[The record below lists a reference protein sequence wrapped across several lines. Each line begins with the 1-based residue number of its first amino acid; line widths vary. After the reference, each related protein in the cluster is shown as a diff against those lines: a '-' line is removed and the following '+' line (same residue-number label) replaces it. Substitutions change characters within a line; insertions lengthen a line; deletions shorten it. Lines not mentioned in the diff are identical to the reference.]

1 MKIMIKPGRGET
13 FRRTVRDADGNALRV
28 LEFFQGRP
36 TDIDDQQD
44 LAAIREDLGVSL
56 VVAKEVQ
63 VPRWKADDEATNRAA
78 AGESV

>member
-1 MKIMIKPGRGET
+1 MKIMIKPGRGEQ
-13 FRRTVRDADGNALRV
+13 FRRTVQDSDGNELRV

-63 VPRWKADDEATNRAA
+63 VPRWEADDEATSRAA